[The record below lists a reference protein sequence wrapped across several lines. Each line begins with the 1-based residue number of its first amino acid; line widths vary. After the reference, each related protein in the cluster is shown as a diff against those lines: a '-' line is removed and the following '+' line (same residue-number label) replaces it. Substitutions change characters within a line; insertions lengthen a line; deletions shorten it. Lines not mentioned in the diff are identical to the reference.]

1 MSTEKT
7 EQNKKKVDFSMILR
21 LLTYIK
27 PYRTQVFIASLCTL
41 IATAVNPLR
50 PYLIKQA
57 IDTAIPTKDW
67 ELLQF
72 YGILIFAM
80 LIVNGVLQYLM
91 SLIMARVGERSLY
104 DIRVKLFAHIHT
116 LSQRYYDKT
125 PLGRLITRVTND
137 VEALLDLFSSGVVMI
152 VADILLIIW
161 IVVFMFLTSWKLT
174 IATVMVLPILFIAS
188 SIFQRKVRV
197 VYTKVRT
204 EISKM
209 NSFLNEFISG
219 IITVKLFNKEK
230 EKFDEFEQINN
241 RYTKLQIKT
250 ISYYAVFFPVV
261 ELLSTL
267 ALAISLWFTA
277 RDLLIGGDIT
287 IGVLVAFTQYSAMFF
302 RPVRE
307 LTEQFNT
314 LQSALAASERIFE
327 LLDTKE
333 QIEIK
338 DNAKEFDTL
347 KESIEFSNV
356 TFSYD
361 SVQTVLDSVS
371 FSVKKGETVAI
382 VGATG
387 SGKTTIINLLCR
399 FYDFSQGSITFDG
412 TDIRDFTPESIRSK
426 TSLVI
431 QDVFLFSRTIKE
443 NITLGNESITQEQ
456 IELAAKQ
463 LGASDFIDALPNRYE
478 TSVKERGVT
487 LSVGQK
493 QLISFCRALVTNPEI
508 LILDE
513 ATSSIDSETEQII
526 ERSLETL
533 MKGRTSIIIAHR
545 LSTIQKADK
554 IIVLHHGV
562 LREQGTH
569 KELLEL
575 DGLYATLHKIQYKEN
590 NVFTN

>member
-27 PYRTQVFIASLCTL
+27 PYRKLVFIASICTL

-67 ELLQF
+67 ELLQY
-72 YGILIFAM
+72 YGLLIFAM

-91 SLIMARVGERSLY
+91 SLIMARVGERSLF
-104 DIRVKLFAHIHT
+104 DIRVKLFSHIHT

-152 VADILLIIW
+152 VADILLITW

-230 EKFDEFEQINN
+230 DKFDEFEQINN
-241 RYTKLQIKT
+241 RYTKLQVKT
-250 ISYYAVFFPVV
+250 ISYYAVFLPVV

-333 QIEIK
+333 QIEVK
-338 DNAKEFDTL
+338 ENAKEFVTL
-347 KESIEFSNV
+347 KDSIEFSNV

-361 SVQTVLDSVS
+361 NVQTVLDSVS

-399 FYDFSQGSITFDG
+399 FYDFKNGSITFDG
-412 TDIRDFTPESIRSK
+412 TDIREFTPESIRSK

-443 NITLGNESITQEQ
+443 NITLGNDSITQEQ
-456 IELAAKQ
+456 IEIAAKQ
-463 LGASDFIDALPNRYE
+463 LGASEFIEALPMKYE

-575 DGLYATLHKIQYKEN
+575 DGLYATLHKIQYKES
-590 NVFTN
+590 NVIAN

>member
-152 VADILLIIW
+152 VADILLITW

-219 IITVKLFNKEK
+219 IITVTLFNKEK

-463 LGASDFIDALPNRYE
+463 LGASEFIDALPNRYE

>member
-7 EQNKKKVDFSMILR
+7 EQQKKKVDFSMILR

-41 IATAVNPLR
+41 IATAINPLR

-57 IDTAIPTKDW
+57 IDTAIPSKDW

-72 YGILIFAM
+72 YGLLIFAM
-80 LIVNGVLQYLM
+80 LILNGVLQYVL

-152 VADILLIIW
+152 VADILLITW

-230 EKFDEFEQINN
+230 EKFDDFEQINN

-250 ISYYAVFFPVV
+250 ISYYAIFFPVV

-333 QIEIK
+333 QIETK
-338 DNAKEFDTL
+338 DKAQEFDTL

-399 FYDFSQGSITFDG
+399 FYDFSQGSISFDG
-412 TDIRDFTPESIRSK
+412 TDIREFTPESIRAK

-443 NITLGNESITQEQ
+443 NITLGNEAITQEQ

-463 LGASDFIDALPNRYE
+463 LGASEFIEALPMRYD

-590 NVFTN
+590 SVYTN

>member
-27 PYRTQVFIASLCTL
+27 PYRKQVFIASICTL

-72 YGILIFAM
+72 YGLLIFAM

-152 VADILLIIW
+152 VADILLITW

-188 SIFQRKVRV
+188 SIFQRKVRL

-230 EKFDEFEQINN
+230 DKFDEFEQINN
-241 RYTKLQIKT
+241 RYTKLQVKT
-250 ISYYAVFFPVV
+250 ISYYAVFLPVV

-333 QIEIK
+333 QIEVK
-338 DNAKEFDTL
+338 ENAKEFVTL
-347 KESIEFSNV
+347 KDSIEFSNV

-361 SVQTVLDSVS
+361 NVQTVLDSVS

-399 FYDFSQGSITFDG
+399 FYDFENGSITFDG
-412 TDIRDFTPESIRSK
+412 NDIREFTPESIRSK

-443 NITLGNESITQEQ
+443 NITLGNDAITQEQ
-456 IELAAKQ
+456 IEVAAKQ
-463 LGASDFIDALPNRYE
+463 LGASEFIEALPMKYE

-575 DGLYATLHKIQYKEN
+575 DGLYATLHKIQYKES
-590 NVFTN
+590 NVIAN

>member
-27 PYRTQVFIASLCTL
+27 PYRSQVFIASLCTL

-72 YGILIFAM
+72 YGILIFSM

-152 VADILLIIW
+152 VADILLITW

-338 DNAKEFDTL
+338 ENAKEFTSL
-347 KESIEFSNV
+347 KDSIEFSNV

-399 FYDFSQGSITFDG
+399 FYDFSQGSIMFDG
-412 TDIRDFTPESIRSK
+412 TDIRNFTPESIRSK

-456 IELAAKQ
+456 IELATKQ
-463 LGASDFIDALPNRYE
+463 LGASEFIEALPMKYE

>member
-152 VADILLIIW
+152 VADILLITW

-219 IITVKLFNKEK
+219 IITVTLFNKEK

-314 LQSALAASERIFE
+314 LQSALAASDRIFE

-463 LGASDFIDALPNRYE
+463 LGASEFIDALPNRYE

>member
-27 PYRTQVFIASLCTL
+27 PYRSQVFIASLCTL

-152 VADILLIIW
+152 VADILLITW

-338 DNAKEFDTL
+338 ENAKEFTSL
-347 KESIEFSNV
+347 KDSIEFSNV

-399 FYDFSQGSITFDG
+399 FYDFSQGSIMFDG
-412 TDIRDFTPESIRSK
+412 TDIRNFTPESIRSK

-456 IELAAKQ
+456 IELATKQ
-463 LGASDFIDALPNRYE
+463 LGASEFIDALPNRYE

>member
-152 VADILLIIW
+152 VADILLITW

>member
-1 MSTEKT
+1 MSESTSKT
-7 EQNKKKVDFSMILR
+7 SQKKIDLKMIVR
-21 LLTYIK
+21 LIGFIK
-27 PYRTQVFIASLCTL
+27 PYRGQVFIATIITIVASALT
-41 IATAVNPLR
+41 PFR

-57 IDTAIPTKDW
+57 IDTSIANKDW
-67 ELLQF
+67 ALLQY
-72 YGILIFAM
+72 YGMVILAL
-80 LIVNGVLQYLM
+80 LIVNGVLQYTM
-91 SLIMARVGERSLY
+91 SLIMVRVGERSLY
-104 DIRVKLFAHIHT
+104 DIRIKLFEHIHS

-152 VADILLIIW
+152 VADVLLIAW
-161 IVVFMFLTSWKLT
+161 IVVFMILTSWKLT
-174 IATVMVLPILFIAS
+174 LATVIVLPILFIAS
-188 SIFQRKVRV
+188 SIFQKKVRI

-230 EKFDEFEQINN
+230 SKFDEYEEINN
-241 RYTKLQIKT
+241 RYTKLQVKT
-250 ISYYAVFFPVV
+250 ISYYAVFLPVV
-261 ELLSTL
+261 ELLSTI

-277 RDLLIGGDIT
+277 RDMLTGGGIT
-287 IGVLVAFTQYSAMFF
+287 IGVLIAFTQYSAMFF

-327 LLDTKE
+327 LLDTTEHLETNQNLKE
-333 QIEIK
+333 FSSLKNEIK
-338 DNAKEFDTL
+338 
-347 KESIEFSNV
+347 FSDV
-356 TFSYD
+356 SFSYD
-361 SVQTVLDSVS
+361 SVQTVLDSIS
-371 FSVKKGETVAI
+371 FTVKKGETVAI

-399 FYDFSQGSITFDG
+399 FYDFTVGSITLDG
-412 TDIRDFTPESIRSK
+412 VDIREYSQESIRSK
-426 TSLVI
+426 TALVI
-431 QDVFLFSRTIKE
+431 QDVFLFSRSIQD
-443 NITLGNESITQEQ
+443 NITLGRTDITQEQ
-456 IELAAKQ
+456 IEAAAKQ
-463 LGASDFIDALPNRYE
+463 LGASDFIEALPLKYE

-493 QLISFCRALVTNPEI
+493 QLISFCRALVTDPEI

-513 ATSSIDSETEQII
+513 ATSSIDSETELII
-526 ERSLETL
+526 EKSLETL

-545 LSTIQKADK
+545 LSTIQKADR
-554 IIVLHHGV
+554 ILVLHHGI

-569 KELLEL
+569 RELLAL
-575 DGLYATLHKIQYKEN
+575 GGLYATLHNIQYKDN
-590 NVFTN
+590 SIIV

>member
-27 PYRTQVFIASLCTL
+27 PYRSQVFIASLCTL
-41 IATAVNPLR
+41 IASAVNPLR

-152 VADILLIIW
+152 VADILLIAW
-161 IVVFMFLTSWKLT
+161 IVIFMFLTSWKLT

-188 SIFQRKVRV
+188 SIFQKKVRI

-250 ISYYAVFFPVV
+250 ISYYAVFLPVV

-338 DNAKEFDTL
+338 EHAKEFTSL
-347 KESIEFSNV
+347 KDSIEFSNV

>member
-1 MSTEKT
+1 MSVDTSDK
-7 EQNKKKVDFSMILR
+7 QKKKLDISMILR

-27 PYRTQVFIASLCTL
+27 PYRSQVFIASICTL
-41 IATAVNPLR
+41 IASALNPFR

-57 IDTAIPTKDW
+57 IDTSIETKDW
-67 ELLQF
+67 QLLQ
-72 YGILIFAM
+72 YYGLLILSLLVVNGIL
-80 LIVNGVLQYLM
+80 QYTM

-104 DIRVKLFAHIHT
+104 DIRVKLFAHIHS

-152 VADILLIIW
+152 VADILLITW
-161 IVVFMFLTSWKLT
+161 IVIFMFLTSWKLT

-219 IITVKLFNKEK
+219 IVTVKLFNKEK
-230 EKFDEFEQINN
+230 SKFNEFEEINN

-250 ISYYAVFFPVV
+250 VSYYAVFFPVV
-261 ELLSTL
+261 ELLSTI

-277 RDLLIGGDIT
+277 RDLLTGGDIT

-333 QIEIK
+333 QLAVKE
-338 DNAKEFDTL
+338 DAKEFTSLQD
-347 KESIEFSNV
+347 SIEFKDV

-399 FYDFSQGSITFDG
+399 FYDFTDGSITFDG
-412 TDIRDFTPESIRSK
+412 VDIRDFTPDSIRAK
-426 TSLVI
+426 MALVI

-443 NITLGNESITQEQ
+443 NIILGREDITDEQ
-456 IELAAKQ
+456 IALAAQQ
-463 LGASDFIDALPNRYE
+463 LGASDFINALPMKYN

-513 ATSSIDSETEQII
+513 ATSSIDSETELLI

-554 IIVLHHGV
+554 ILVLHHGV

-575 DGLYATLHKIQYKEN
+575 DGLYATLHKIQYKESSI
-590 NVFTN
+590 VA